1 MKKPPFNAQLS
12 RVNMKAANKFGFSKA
27 ILDIGKYPNM
37 SPLQYQQLA
46 KKILDEDHDVLK
58 MWHQEATGIL
68 ESGNEFNKKMSAA
81 VQPLLFPEKK

>member
-37 SPLQYQQLA
+37 SPLQLFLPNPIHRLRFLPAIYAAGAIHLS
-46 KKILDEDHDVLK
+46 ILNRPIGTN
-58 MWHQEATGIL
+58 ARP
-68 ESGNEFNKKMSAA
+68 A
-81 VQPLLFPEKK
+81 